1 MDLEKESTLIKVDT
15 GKSKDLSELCAR
27 LLELQRQITRCEEN
41 IKELRR
47 QARKT
52 PRIDGA
58 IARLSDTEGYIR
70 MLTRYLRHGDWCS
83 NFWGQD
89 QEFKTQWKKIA

>member
-1 MDLEKESTLIKVDT
+1 MHKSHIHPSVLKLPMAATFNANEVLSWLKHNQEKLP
-15 GKSKDLSELCAR
+15 
-27 LLELQRQITRCEEN
+27 
-41 IKELRR
+41 ELRR